1 MCKKEPSHS
10 PVCDVGAVL
19 SAKLTRRPSRSRSGC
34 AKKKPSHFPVC
45 VVGGV
50 SSQNWQSDP
59 PDQNRDAHKKTVTL
73 SGLCCRGSLV
83 GKADETTLPITIGM
97 CKKKNRLILM
107 KRFVMSGQQ
116 DSNLRPPAP
125 KAGALAGLR
134 HAPIIFGGEGGI
146 RTPGTLSSTT
156 V

>member
-1 MCKKEPSHS
+1 MRKKKPSHS
-10 PVCDVGAVL
+10 PVCVADSKQSEIRTA
-19 SAKLTRRPSRSRSGC
+19 PSRSKSGC
-34 AKKKPSHFPVC
+34 A
-45 VVGGV
+45 
-50 SSQNWQSDP
+50 
-59 PDQNRDAHKKTVTL
+59 
-73 SGLCCRGSLV
+73 
-83 GKADETTLPITIGM
+83 
-97 CKKKNRLILM
+97 KKNRLILM
-107 KRFVMSGQQ
+107 KRFVLSGQQ